1 MRRGL
6 TPQVFA
12 TNSLHLLCTFI
23 EHTETMFIKN
33 TETNFIEHTETI
45 YSALERRR
53 SSTFALKF
61 KSLNFLKQ
69 SNVALKGKGGSTFA
83 LKALLCQAVEEG
95 ATVVA
100 PSELHVVVDFEPG
113 KDRM

>member
-1 MRRGL
+1 MAWKG
-6 TPQVFA
+6 
-12 TNSLHLLCTFI
+12 
-23 EHTETMFIKN
+23 EGG
-33 TETNFIEHTETI
+33 
-45 YSALERRR
+45 
-53 SSTFALKF
+53 STFALKF
-61 KSLNFLKQ
+61 ESLNFLKL
-69 SNVALKGKGGSTFA
+69 SETIDYGLEGEGGITFA

>member
-33 TETNFIEHTETI
+33 TETMLIKNIETMLIEHFESI
-45 YSALERRR
+45 DCG
-53 SSTFALKF
+53 F
-61 KSLNFLKQ
+61 
-69 SNVALKGKGGSTFA
+69 
-83 LKALLCQAVEEG
+83 EG
-95 ATVVA
+95 EV
-100 PSELHVVVDFEPG
+100 
-113 KDRM
+113 

>member
-1 MRRGL
+1 MVTMSWRMSAIRRGL

-33 TETNFIEHTETI
+33 NETMFIEHTETI
-45 YSALERRR
+45 YCGLERRDR
-53 SSTFALKF
+53 
-61 KSLNFLKQ
+61 
-69 SNVALKGKGGSTFA
+69 STFA